1 MITYH
6 RPAIQNGQIAR
17 RSRRV
22 APAAIPAS
30 PRVRRNF
37 DAATRAAG
45 LTGARA
51 ESRSAAMPALI
62 ICGLLLASGFVYG
75 LYQHFTAAGV
85 LRDRVQLRT
94 ELEQARTEQRSLEIR
109 DDQERSPAQLEQ
121 RLGGGELVPVSFDQS
136 VRRAANHETTKK
148 VKAQNRARVNSTD

>member
-17 RSRRV
+17 RPRRV

-37 DAATRAAG
+37 HTDTQVSG
-45 LTGARA
+45 LTSART

-62 ICGLLLASGFVYG
+62 ICGLLLAAGFVYG
-75 LYQHFTAAGV
+75 LSQHFTAAEA
-85 LRDRVQLRT
+85 LRNRVQLRT
-94 ELEQARTEQRSLEIR
+94 ELEQARTEQRSLEIS
-109 DDQERSPAQLEQ
+109 DEQERSPAQLER
-121 RLGGGELVPVSFDQS
+121 RLNGDELVPVSFDQS
-136 VRRAANHETTKK
+136 VRHVASRETAKK
-148 VKAQNRARVNSTD
+148 VKTQDSAR

>member
-22 APAAIPAS
+22 APTAIPAS
-30 PRVRRNF
+30 PRARQNF
-37 DAATRAAG
+37 DAATRAVA
-45 LTGARA
+45 LTGARE
-51 ESRSAAMPALI
+51 ESHSAAMPVLI

-75 LYQHFTAAGV
+75 LSQHFTAAGI

-109 DDQERSPAQLEQ
+109 DEEEHSPAQLER
-121 RLGGGELVPVSFDQS
+121 RLGSGELVPVSFDQS
-136 VRRAANHETTKK
+136 VRHAANHETTGEVK
-148 VKAQNRARVNSTD
+148 VQDRVR